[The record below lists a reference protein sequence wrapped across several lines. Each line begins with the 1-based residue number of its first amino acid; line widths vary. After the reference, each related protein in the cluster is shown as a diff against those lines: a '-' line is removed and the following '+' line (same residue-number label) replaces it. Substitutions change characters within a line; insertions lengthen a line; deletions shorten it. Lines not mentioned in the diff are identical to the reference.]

1 MYLTNF
7 RKRKS
12 HRHSL
17 ESRRK
22 QRIARNKRKR
32 EEKKLLKRGLT
43 TSIQDL
49 KKENESL
56 IRKFSVESAIKE
68 KYFEMWRASEKE
80 KDKIKTAKL
89 VLNGCRQNVATK
101 SKGILNID
109 PSLLE
114 DVDNASHELGK
125 GRFGTVLLKKFRSSP
140 VAVKYFD
147 TSVRAQLVEREAY
160 LLTHCCHINLPLI
173 YGMNNILKPFF
184 IVTQFYG
191 SESLKPV
198 TLRGLV
204 REEAE
209 VTKLAFEDWLHI
221 VTQLSDCLSYLHNTS
236 KIIHND
242 IKGDNVVIVCSS
254 TTFFSPILIDFGKA
268 CFLNDAKK
276 KILSDEEKDRYH
288 KEHFHIAP
296 EVIEGTCAQSILS
309 DVYSFGVVIASIY
322 SHTKYRPLKELAK
335 HCLKPVSNRCTST
348 ELLGIVLN
356 CLHVENVS

>member
-1 MYLTNF
+1 M
-7 RKRKS
+7 
-12 HRHSL
+12 
-17 ESRRK
+17 
-22 QRIARNKRKR
+22 
-32 EEKKLLKRGLT
+32 
-43 TSIQDL
+43 
-49 KKENESL
+49 
-56 IRKFSVESAIKE
+56 VV
-68 KYFEMWRASEKE
+68 W
-80 KDKIKTAKL
+80 
-89 VLNGCRQNVATK
+89 QNVATK

-209 VTKLAFEDWLHI
+209 VTKL
-221 VTQLSDCLSYLHNTS
+221 N
-236 KIIHND
+236 
-242 IKGDNVVIVCSS
+242 
-254 TTFFSPILIDFGKA
+254 
-268 CFLNDAKK
+268 
-276 KILSDEEKDRYH
+276 
-288 KEHFHIAP
+288 
-296 EVIEGTCAQSILS
+296 
-309 DVYSFGVVIASIY
+309 
-322 SHTKYRPLKELAK
+322 
-335 HCLKPVSNRCTST
+335 
-348 ELLGIVLN
+348 
-356 CLHVENVS
+356 

>member
-1 MYLTNF
+1 
-7 RKRKS
+7 
-12 HRHSL
+12 L

-32 EEKKLLKRGLT
+32 EEKKLSKRGLT

-49 KKENESL
+49 KRENESL

-80 KDKIKTAKL
+80 KDKIKNAKL
-89 VLNGCRQNVATK
+89 VLKGVRQIVATNNEAVPNI

-114 DVDNASHELGK
+114 DVDNSSHELGK

-147 TSVRAQLVEREAY
+147 KSVRAQLVEREAF
-160 LLTHCCHINLPLI
+160 LLKHCCHINLPLI

-221 VTQLSDCLSYLHNTS
+221 VT
-236 KIIHND
+236 
-242 IKGDNVVIVCSS
+242 
-254 TTFFSPILIDFGKA
+254 
-268 CFLNDAKK
+268 
-276 KILSDEEKDRYH
+276 
-288 KEHFHIAP
+288 
-296 EVIEGTCAQSILS
+296 
-309 DVYSFGVVIASIY
+309 
-322 SHTKYRPLKELAK
+322 
-335 HCLKPVSNRCTST
+335 
-348 ELLGIVLN
+348 
-356 CLHVENVS
+356 